1 MTRGRFGLILRR
13 MGTVTTTDGMSER
26 LARRS
31 ILVGSVTLALVAAG
45 GRFGA
50 SASKPTITV
59 HKPPT

>member
-1 MTRGRFGLILRR
+1 

-45 GRFGA
+45 GRLGA